1 VTFSLEQE
9 IHHAGRQNVRNNQPD
24 LQTRWFI
31 SNYLVAA
38 VDESER
44 ADQVM
49 EALRYA
55 GFYVNDMQHL
65 PADEAARQIDTSG
78 EHSGKL
84 KQVSRVLW
92 SYISIQG
99 NILMELAKAAWS
111 GSRILAI
118 QVRGKEEAD
127 LAIEIL
133 QADHPHPIQH
143 FGLYGEVIQGVESLS
158 NLHQSS
164 INS

>member
-1 VTFSLEQE
+1 M
-9 IHHAGRQNVRNNQPD
+9 RNNQPD

-31 SNYLVAA
+31 TNYVVAA

-44 ADQVM
+44 ADQAM

-55 GFYVNDMQHL
+55 GFYVNDLQHL
-65 PADEAARQIDTSG
+65 PADEAAQQIDASG

-84 KQVSRVLW
+84 KQISRILW

-99 NILMELAKAAWS
+99 NILMELAKAAQS

-118 QVRGKEEAD
+118 QVRGKKEAE
-127 LAIEIL
+127 LAMEIL
-133 QADHPHPIQH
+133 QADHPHPIEH
-143 FGLYGEVIQGVESLS
+143 FGLYGEVS
-158 NLHQSS
+158 QSGS
-164 INS
+164 

>member
-1 VTFSLEQE
+1 M
-9 IHHAGRQNVRNNQPD
+9 RNNQPD
-24 LQTRWFI
+24 LQTHWFI
-31 SNYLVAA
+31 ANYLIAA
-38 VDESER
+38 VAESER
-44 ADQVM
+44 ADQAM

-55 GFYVNDMQHL
+55 GFHVNDLQHL
-65 PADEAARQIDTSG
+65 PADEADWQMGASG
-78 EHSGKL
+78 EHGGRL
-84 KQVSRVLW
+84 KQISRVLW

-99 NILMELAKAAWS
+99 NILMELEKAAQS

-164 INS
+164 IKS